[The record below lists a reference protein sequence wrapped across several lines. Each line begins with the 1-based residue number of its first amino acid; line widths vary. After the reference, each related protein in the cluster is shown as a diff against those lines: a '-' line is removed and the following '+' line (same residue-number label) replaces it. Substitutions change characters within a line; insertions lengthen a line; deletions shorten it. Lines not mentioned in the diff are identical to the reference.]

1 MDDIKKIAVI
11 CGGSSPER
19 EISLQSGS
27 GVGNA
32 LIELGYQTSIIDFRD
47 LNDLSILK
55 N

>member
-19 EISLQSGS
+19 EISLQSGN

-32 LIELGYQTSIIDFRD
+32 LIELGISNINNRFSR
-47 LNDLSILK
+47 S
-55 N
+55 